1 VSSAPSSARTDDEEK
16 LAPGRIVA
24 AIAFAV
30 LAIVFFVAAYIYFT
44 TPAHSLPGF
53 MGFARTRAI
62 HRLYA
67 VGTFLIGLIFTV
79 AAWFA
84 LRYRSLALEEARE
97 AERAA
102 EAAAAAAP
110 VAGPDPLDDTQPDD
124 AQPMDARHS

>member
-1 VSSAPSSARTDDEEK
+1 MSSAPSSAPTDDEEK

-24 AIAFAV
+24 TIVFAV
-30 LAIVFFVAAYIYFT
+30 LAIVFFAAAYIYFT

-67 VGTFLIGLIFTV
+67 VGTFLIGLVFTV

-97 AERAA
+97 AEQAA
-102 EAAAAAAP
+102 EAAAQAAAKPAVGTDP
-110 VAGPDPLDDTQPDD
+110 VDDTQP
-124 AQPMDARHS
+124 MDATHS